1 MSTPNPVVD
10 PNQAVDTQAY
20 VPTYNIKPEF
30 QQAVLKA
37 IGKFPFNQIQAVMQ
51 AIKVETMD
59 HNTLTQIMNA
69 LGGFPYENVA
79 GILTNINSFIEMI
92 QPEVPVVE
100 EKAPDATPVAEE
112 AKEEEE
118 EPVAE
123 EAPVEEEVKA

>member
-118 EPVAE
+118 PVAE